1 MASTTIQEIHGA
13 LARKRAERLDDFVAR
28 ARAAD
33 GGQEAAAEVIDG
45 PRSLVFRQP
54 AGRLPSELAE
64 SYALMTGEWE

>member
-13 LARKRAERLDDFVAR
+13 LARKR
-28 ARAAD
+28 
-33 GGQEAAAEVIDG
+33 
-45 PRSLVFRQP
+45 